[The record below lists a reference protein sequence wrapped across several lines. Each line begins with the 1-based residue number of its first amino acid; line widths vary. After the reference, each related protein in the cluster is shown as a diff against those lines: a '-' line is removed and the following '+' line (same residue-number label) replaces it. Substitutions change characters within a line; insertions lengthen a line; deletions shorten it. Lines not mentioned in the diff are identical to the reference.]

1 MVRDCPVAQTVKNLP
16 ATQETRVRSLDQ
28 EDLLEKEMAAHST
41 ILAWGTPM
49 DREAWQATVHR
60 FTKNWT

>member
-1 MVRDCPVAQTVKNLP
+1 MAQTVKNLP